1 MDLQMCELMNSL
13 RSDMGICSHE
23 TNIFRTNMMNYMMS
37 QMNDFHK
44 KKENDINKKMNSV
57 LETVIVKICDKFKL
71 DNREVMNCV
80 KDELFNVTTDETEEE
95 SNSENTIKEEDV
107 CVVIKEE
114 QSNICTAWIKTKNC
128 KCQKIRKPNSEYCG
142 YHRNYRK

>member
-1 MDLQMCELMNSL
+1 
-13 RSDMGICSHE
+13 
-23 TNIFRTNMMNYMMS
+23 
-37 QMNDFHK
+37 
-44 KKENDINKKMNSV
+44 
-57 LETVIVKICDKFKL
+57 
-71 DNREVMNCV
+71 MNCV

-128 KCQKIRKPNSEYCG
+128 KCQKIRKPNYCLIRFIVYFVCLFYLLSLFAFCLRSHVKNRG
-142 YHRNYRK
+142 FFTRKHIQFLIIAS